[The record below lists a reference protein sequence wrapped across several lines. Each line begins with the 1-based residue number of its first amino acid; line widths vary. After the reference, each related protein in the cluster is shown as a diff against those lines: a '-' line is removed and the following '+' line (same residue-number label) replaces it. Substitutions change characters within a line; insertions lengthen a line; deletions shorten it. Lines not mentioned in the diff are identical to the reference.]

1 MSHSIAATAR
11 NADSVSPSVPESGG
25 TSHVGPIPETAADAL
40 ERLAL
45 EGDRL
50 LAIEARQPARTL
62 DLLHATVVA
71 MHSIATSVM
80 ACEDAGLSRLEM
92 LPTLAAVRAL
102 HARSPF
108 VHRLQTW
115 PRGYPGDF
123 ETVEWLCDARNRAE
137 IGTVPWAIEQCSLQS
152 PLAQQH
158 RNKVGLQSRAILSTL
173 VANPK
178 ARIASIGCGGC
189 RDLSLI
195 QDYIPRGHGSFVLV
209 DADAGALDFARD
221 RLDRLAGRCEF
232 VQGRVPKVL
241 SRLRAAGDFDLV
253 VAGGLFDYLSDR
265 WAVSTLTGVSE
276 LLAPG
281 GRVFLSNI
289 ASGNPFRPW
298 IEYLADWWLIERQE
312 SDLRRL
318 LEQAGF
324 EAVRTKVSRDSSGLA
339 LLVDA
344 GTAQTA

>member
-1 MSHSIAATAR
+1 VTHQIAIATLPQPVAP
-11 NADSVSPSVPESGG
+11 ASPQ
-25 TSHVGPIPETAADAL
+25 AAAAH
-40 ERLAL
+40 RLTC
-45 EGDRL
+45 ECDRL
-50 LAIEARQPARTL
+50 LAIEPCRPERTL
-62 DLLHATVVA
+62 DLLHQTVVA
-71 MHSIATSVM
+71 MHSIATAVT
-80 ACEDAGLSRLEM
+80 ACEDAGLTRLEM
-92 LPTLAAVRAL
+92 LPLLAPVRAL

-137 IGTVPWAIEQCSLQS
+137 PGTVPWAIEQCSLQS

-158 RNKVGLQSRAILSTL
+158 RNKVGLQARAILKTL
-173 VANPK
+173 VAAPA

-189 RDLSLI
+189 RDLSMV
-195 QDYIPRGHGSFVLV
+195 QDYIPAGHGQFVLV
-209 DADAGALDFARD
+209 DADAGALAFARE
-221 RLDRLAGRCEF
+221 RLDLLDGRCTF
-232 VQGRVPKVL
+232 VNGRVPRVL
-241 SRLRAAGDFDLV
+241 AKLRDGGAFDLV

-265 WAVSTLTGVSE
+265 WAIATLTAVRQM
-276 LLAPG
+276 LAPG

-289 ASGNPFRPW
+289 AGGNPFRPW

-312 SDLRRL
+312 SDMLRL

-324 EAVRTKVSRDSSGLA
+324 DPALAKVSRDSSALA

-344 GTAQTA
+344 VSPS

>member
-1 MSHSIAATAR
+1 MSHSIAAAAR
-11 NADSVSPSVPESGG
+11 NADSVSQHLPASGELA
-25 TSHVGPIPETAADAL
+25 HVGLRPETAARAL
-40 ERLAL
+40 ERLVL

-50 LAIEARQPARTL
+50 LAMEARTPARPL

-71 MHSIATSVM
+71 LHSIATSVM

-92 LPTLAAVRAL
+92 LPALAAVRAL

-137 IGTVPWAIEQCSLQS
+137 LGTVPWAIEQCSLQS

-158 RNKVGLQSRAILSTL
+158 RNKVGLQGRAILSTL
-173 VANPK
+173 VANPT

-195 QDYIPRGHGSFVLV
+195 QDYIPRGHGSFVLI

-241 SRLRAAGDFDLV
+241 SRLGAAGDVDLV

-265 WAVSTLTGVSE
+265 WAVATLIGVRE
-276 LLAPG
+276 LLAPA

-324 EAVRTKVSRDSSGLA
+324 DGATTKVSRDSSGLA

-344 GTAQTA
+344 AAAQAA